1 MKTFINHP
9 TYGQIVYEEA
19 FWTSK
24 KTLQVNGKYLTKID
38 KSNFILN
45 DGEQKKCF
53 SVRGNLLFGAYATV
67 GREKIELTP
76 PLKWYEILLNILFF
90 TFFLIWSNNVN
101 LVSIFPLVGGAI
113 GGIIVALGMFLSILA
128 SKPIKSIPLK
138 LLVWLGGILLTIL
151 VNFLVAIFIISA
163 LASSSGEY
171 ADARCT

>member
-1 MKTFINHP
+1 MKSVINHDE
-9 TYGQIVYEEA
+9 YGQIVYEEA
-19 FWTSK
+19 LWTNK
-24 KTLQVNGKYLTKID
+24 RTLQVNGKYLTKID

-113 GGIIVALGMFLSILA
+113 GGIIVVPGMFLSICA
-128 SKPIKSIPLK
+128 SKRIKNVPLK
-138 LLVWLGGILLTIL
+138 LLTWLGGILLTIL
-151 VNFLVAIFIISA
+151 INFLVTVFIIAA
-163 LASSSGEY
+163 LA
-171 ADARCT
+171 